1 MDKEKEQMEDGVKH
15 LDIEEGAEE
24 EATEETDDEAT
35 EEAPDDTP
43 DEATYEVQENADADI
58 DDLLKGTEKE
68 TADFEDKY
76 LRLYAEFENYRKR
89 VARDK
94 AELIRYG
101 NGTLLSELLP
111 SLDNLETAL
120 KHSAGD
126 AQKALVEGIENTVKE
141 LGRTLEKFGLKPID
155 ALGKAFNP
163 ELHHAVAQVER
174 DDIDENTVAE
184 EFRKG
189 YTYGD
194 QVLRASMVV
203 VSIKPQE
210 DEHDD
215 VDPEDPEGSLAGEQ
229 S

>member
-43 DEATYEVQENADADI
+43 DEATYEVQKNADADI
-58 DDLLKGTEKE
+58 DNLLKGTEKE

-174 DDIDENTVAE
+174 DDIEENTVAE

>member
-174 DDIDENTVAE
+174 DDIEENTVAE